1 LKQLKKDVE
10 LGMLAVF
17 TVSLLLTLIS
27 SGTILFDLK
36 KNYELIC
43 FKFSVFL
50 LCGVKCDV
58 YTLL

>member
-27 SGTILFDLK
+27 SGTILFDL
-36 KNYELIC
+36 N
-43 FKFSVFL
+43 FL
-50 LCGVKCDV
+50 N
-58 YTLL
+58 